1 MDIDRLTN
9 ALAVCL
15 TSIVPVGF
23 RIIAD
28 NGMLWYS
35 DMSKGGGNQQS
46 GRTGTY
52 IRDNFGLYGES
63 EAENVIGVSVQALS
77 EVQDYI
83 SEVTGLPWPSK
94 SSQPSPHGSI
104 EDSQLRL
111 WYGEASQPVL
121 SCANISLNDLQ

>member
-63 EAENVIGVSVQALS
+63 EAENIIGVSVQALS

-83 SEVTGLPWPSK
+83 SEVTGLPWPGK

-121 SCANISLNDLQ
+121 SCANISLKDLQ

>member
-1 MDIDRLTN
+1 MDINRLTD
-9 ALAVCL
+9 ALAECL
-15 TSIVPVGF
+15 TEIVPAGF
-23 RIIAD
+23 RVIAD

-35 DMSKGGGNQQS
+35 EAQQS
-46 GRTGTY
+46 GRTGSY
-52 IRDNFGLYGES
+52 IRENFGRYGES

-83 SEVTGLPWPSK
+83 SEVTGLPWPGK

-104 EDSQLRL
+104 ENSQLRL
-111 WYGEASQPVL
+111 WYGEASQPLL